1 MDVMRVSLLK
11 IALLLGVTCLA
22 SVATGCGGGPI
33 VIKGRVV
40 DARGTPIYKAA
51 IHTRPDTDD
60 ILSNSRGFFRL
71 DRSITED
78 GRTAPIKAGVYK
90 LAIRKAG
97 FKDRELTIKVKGGNY
112 RVKDL
117 VLEERKAEFE
127 DTAPEPGVEKKI
139 SPDDTSA
146 PKQGY

>member
-1 MDVMRVSLLK
+1 MRGSFRLITPLFFTLS
-11 IALLLGVTCLA
+11 ALFMT
-22 SVATGCGGGPI
+22 SGCGGGPI

-40 DARGTPIYKAA
+40 DVQGSPIYKAA

-90 LAIRKAG
+90 LAVRKAG

-127 DTAPEPGVEKKI
+127 DTAPDPGVEKKI
-139 SPDDTSA
+139 HPDDTSA